1 MSLEDASSLA
11 PNVTAQQLWSER
23 ACLDGVLIGAVAYG
37 VHATLFFIALKLLW
51 ERSRPNPNAKFW
63 MAYIIVVFAV
73 SSVANG
79 AQLKFTQMSFVDN
92 RNYPGGPSVYIAQ
105 QAGAKPSVTSI
116 SAYII
121 NGWLQDALIIY
132 RFWVIYNRSIPA
144 IIGPVVVFLGEI
156 VVSFWLMIGLS
167 MEGKVL
173 RAGISVQLFTSYFSL
188 SIALNILLT
197 LAIVTKLLL
206 VRRRIRHHAADSKRM
221 AQYVSVSAMMV
232 ESAALYAVC
241 GILFLVPWGLKNT
254 VEQLV
259 LPTLGQAESLA
270 PLLIIVRVAQGRA
283 WSSDTESRLNGSTI
297 RFGTAPRT
305 ATIGLGSVGS
315 TLGTSTVQFKPYGL
329 AHDDAEMGVI
339 IVDREVHQAA
349 L

>member
-1 MSLEDASSLA
+1 MMKRASGHIPQLTVLELHRYTDSGSSITVAFPPSSGLSSCFWEKSVRTRLWPGKIVAELA
-11 PNVTAQQLWSER
+11 
-23 ACLDGVLIGAVAYG
+23 
-37 VHATLFFIALKLLW
+37 
-51 ERSRPNPNAKFW
+51 RP
-63 MAYIIVVFAV
+63 
-73 SSVANG
+73 
-79 AQLKFTQMSFVDN
+79 
-92 RNYPGGPSVYIAQ
+92 
-105 QAGAKPSVTSI
+105 
-116 SAYII
+116 
-121 NGWLQDALIIY
+121 
-132 RFWVIYNRSIPA
+132 
-144 IIGPVVVFLGEI
+144 

-197 LAIVTKLLL
+197 LAIVTKLLI
-206 VRRRIRHHAADSKRM
+206 VRRRIKHHAADSERL
-221 AQYVSVSAMMV
+221 AQYVTVSAMMV

-259 LPTLGQAESLA
+259 LPTLGQAEVRFVSAYFLNCSFLTRSMQSLA

-297 RFGTAPRT
+297 RFGTTPRT
-305 ATIGLGSVGS
+305 ATIGLSSVGS
-315 TLGTSTVQFKPYGL
+315 THGTSTVKFKPYGL